1 MSTAAAGRKKKG
13 GTPEASDAAAA
24 APARTLGCGVGSA
37 TAALPFSR
45 GGRGVGLAPPPRSL
59 GRGGGPAVAAIP
71 PGGFP
76 SYSASMDGFPFPPP
90 FDGSYRGGFPSSSAW
105 LDASGGDESSP
116 GSWDKDVHPRGG
128 FMSYFGNHAQNSHL
142 VGAPIYI
149 ADASSPPE
157 VEILQGNDDG
167 NGNGNVRTEKRILW
181 TEEEDIRLMSAWI
194 EHSTDSTCGAD
205 KGGGQY
211 WGEVV
216 ESYNK
221 TTPPLRKRNLKQC
234 KDRWHKINRWTD
246 LFECAYVKARRIFTS
261 GYSNQMWIDAA
272 HKFYVDD
279 NKEAKL
285 GPFVLMEVWK
295 ICREVSKWKTYNENL
310 RNARKRKSFHLEG
323 DSEEADDT
331 FDEMPKRPM
340 GQKAAKKAALDAKIK
355 SNGFGSSDDGHSKE
369 SPIQLD
375 KFDRYSKFQ
384 EENND
389 KRMKLLDRQ
398 EKISSEKLE
407 ATKIAHLTA
416 QEYKE
421 GRKLE
426 KESKMMETY
435 NSLISQDTSS
445 MSAEEKAQRVSMMK
459 CLMKTLFPESD

>member
-1 MSTAAAGRKKKG
+1 
-13 GTPEASDAAAA
+13 
-24 APARTLGCGVGSA
+24 
-37 TAALPFSR
+37 
-45 GGRGVGLAPPPRSL
+45 
-59 GRGGGPAVAAIP
+59 
-71 PGGFP
+71 
-76 SYSASMDGFPFPPP
+76 MDGFPFPPP
-90 FDGSYRGGFPSSSAW
+90 FDGAYGGGFPSSSAW

-116 GSWDKDVHPRGG
+116 GSWDKDVYPRGG
-128 FMSYFGNHAQNSHL
+128 FMSYFRNHAQNSHL

-149 ADASSPPE
+149 ADASSPP
-157 VEILQGNDDG
+157 VLEILQRNDDG
-167 NGNGNVRTEKRILW
+167 NGNGNSIQLTLHVEQI
-181 TEEEDIRLMSAWI
+181 
-194 EHSTDSTCGAD
+194 

-246 LFECAYVKARRIFTS
+246 LFECAYVKARRAFTS

-310 RNARKRKSFHLEG
+310 RNSRKRKSFHLEG

-340 GQKAAKKAALDAKIK
+340 GQKAAKKASLDAKIK
-355 SNGFGSSDDGHSKE
+355 SNGSGGSDDGHSKK

-389 KRMKLLDRQ
+389 KCMKLLDRQ

-421 GRKLE
+421 GKKLE

-445 MSAEEKAQRVSMMK
+445 MSAEEKAQRVSMTK
-459 CLMKTLFPESD
+459 CLMKTLFPESN